1 MSNEI
6 IKFETSTG
14 AVELSADI
22 IRNQISTNPKV
33 TNQEITMFLNL
44 CRYQKLNPFLK
55 EAFLIKYG
63 DAPATII
70 TAYQAFLQRA
80 ESHPQYDGFETTV
93 IYQDKKIFSAET
105 KVYRKDR
112 GRPTSWTVL
121 FNEYN
126 TGKSNWAKMPDFMI
140 RKVSLATALRI
151 AFPTEFQGMYIQE
164 EIEKNSES
172 FAPIKPEN
180 SSAANS
186 FLSEPAEKKKPVKK
200 ELTTSERIIKA
211 AESFEKINA
220 IEVYN
225 DIVSTSLTS
234 YSVAEISQLTDKTQK
249 ELLEII
255 MNTYKEKKEA
265 GKNAN

>member
-1 MSNEI
+1 MNEI
-6 IKFETSTG
+6 IKFETNTG
-14 AVELSADI
+14 TVELSADI
-22 IRNQISTNPKV
+22 IRKQISTNPKV
-33 TNQEITMFLNL
+33 SDSEINMFLNL

-80 ESHPQYDGFETTV
+80 ESHPQYDGFETEV
-93 IYQDKKIFSAET
+93 IYKNDKPFSATT

-112 GRPTSWTVL
+112 NRPTSWTVL
-121 FNEYN
+121 FSEYS
-126 TGKSNWAKMPDFMI
+126 TGKSNWVRMPDFML
-140 RKVSLATALRI
+140 RKVSLATSLRI
-151 AFPTEFQGMYIQE
+151 CFPTEFQGMYIQE
-164 EIEKNSES
+164 EMEKNSES

-200 ELTTSERIIKA
+200 ELTTAERIIKA
-211 AESFEKINA
+211 AESFKKINQLD
-220 IEVYN
+220 VYN
-225 DIVSTSLTS
+225 DIISTSLSS
-234 YSVAEISQLTDKTQK
+234 YSVAEISELSDETQV

-255 MNTYKEKKEA
+255 MNTYKEKKAA